1 MSTTNPLANL
11 PSEDAEHLADWGD
24 VALQTF
30 NPAEQKEIEEAAADN
45 AQHPAPQ
52 GKSP

>member
-1 MSTTNPLANL
+1 MSTTKPLANL
-11 PSEDAEHLADWGD
+11 PPEDAEHLADWGD

-30 NPAEQKEIEEAAADN
+30 TPVEQKEIEEAAAEN
-45 AQHPAPQ
+45 AQPLAPQ